1 VKKVLLGWPLA
12 KAVNLGSVANLHAL
26 QYFVDL
32 AQHVEAGTIG
42 SSRR

>member
-1 VKKVLLGWPLA
+1 
-12 KAVNLGSVANLHAL
+12 VNLGSVANPHAL